1 MCQFPYL
8 VEVSF
13 ATHDDLQLGLVATQR
28 LEVPVLAADDVEAG
42 LCVTAMGEVDDVGAV
57 TAATMQLSEPTDGQC
72 GGGFR
77 R

>member
-1 MCQFPYL
+1 
-8 VEVSF
+8 
-13 ATHDDLQLGLVATQR
+13 
-28 LEVPVLAADDVEAG
+28 
-42 LCVTAMGEVDDVGAV
+42 MGEVDDVGAV